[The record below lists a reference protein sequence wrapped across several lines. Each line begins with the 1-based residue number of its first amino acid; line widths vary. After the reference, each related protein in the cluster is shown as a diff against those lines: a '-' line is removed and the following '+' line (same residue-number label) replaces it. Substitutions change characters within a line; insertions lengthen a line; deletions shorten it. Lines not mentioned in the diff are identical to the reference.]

1 MKLNILN
8 LKTKLIFMHQ
18 YNYQNNTLHLKV
30 KKSLVLVRTVMFG
43 LAFSFF
49 AFPVLG
55 TIVGILAGSG
65 LQFGYFIGIGI
76 FSLIGFYLLRIS
88 LWNTYGEETIEILE
102 NKIIYEANY
111 GWFKDGKKEM
121 EIRVPEYSFKSAGY
135 EEDNEG
141 VLVIT
146 SEESQMESVVKI
158 PMNDLEALL
167 FILQPLINS

>member
-1 MKLNILN
+1 MQQYNFKNNILN
-8 LKTKLIFMHQ
+8 LK
-18 YNYQNNTLHLKV
+18 V
-30 KKSLVLVRTVMFG
+30 KKSPILVRAVMFG

-49 AFPVLG
+49 VFPVLG
-55 TIVGILAGSG
+55 TLVGILTGNG
-65 LQFGYFIGIGI
+65 LQFGYFVAIGI
-76 FSLIGFYLLRIS
+76 FSLIGFYLLRVS

-121 EIRVPEYSFKSAGY
+121 TIIVPEYSFKPAGY

-146 SEESQMESVVKI
+146 SKESQIESVIKM
-158 PMNDLEALL
+158 PMKELEALL
-167 FILQPLINS
+167 VVLKPVINS